1 MSDPS
6 DLYIRRSLK
15 NWAASRRP
23 LSNSRARLLLV
34 AAAPPQ
40 SLFPADVAEHRPYLD
55 FFNTMESPS
64 DRAFELYDLR
74 WLLSAQFSLARLGRV
89 T

>member
-15 NWAASRRP
+15 NWAANHRP
-23 LSNSRARLLLV
+23 KPNSRARLLLV

-40 SLFPADVAEHRPYLD
+40 GFSPADAAGNRPYLD
-55 FFNTMESPS
+55 FFNTIEGPS
-64 DRAFELYDLR
+64 DRAIELYDLR